1 MRRMRRRGD
10 DSRYRRF
17 ARAKNVAT
25 KSPVGVCAIIIR
37 GNVLPSRYARMQMLK
52 KLDVNKATLANIFL
66 ETKALREFLADPV
79 FTDER
84 GFSDLASDVIDEVY
98 GKPVKSDFANI
109 SAMCWFYTPKQNV
122 LLKLLQDRGII
133 SKKQGYREP
142 VRTSS
147 FKEWSKQHP

>member
-1 MRRMRRRGD
+1 
-10 DSRYRRF
+10 
-17 ARAKNVAT
+17 
-25 KSPVGVCAIIIR
+25 
-37 GNVLPSRYARMQMLK
+37 MLK

-66 ETKALREFLADPV
+66 ETKVLKEFLANPV
-79 FTDER
+79 FTDDR
-84 GFSDLASDVIDEVY
+84 GFDALAHDVIREVY
-98 GKPVKSDFANI
+98 GNPEKSDFGNI

>member
-1 MRRMRRRGD
+1 
-10 DSRYRRF
+10 
-17 ARAKNVAT
+17 
-25 KSPVGVCAIIIR
+25 
-37 GNVLPSRYARMQMLK
+37 MLK

-109 SAMCWFYTPKQNV
+109 SAMCWFYV
-122 LLKLLQDRGII
+122 LHTEAECVAETASGQGHYFQETGIPRTCPDQQLQGMVKATSLITCPDR
-133 SKKQGYREP
+133 QA
-142 VRTSS
+142 
-147 FKEWSKQHP
+147 

>member
-1 MRRMRRRGD
+1 
-10 DSRYRRF
+10 
-17 ARAKNVAT
+17 
-25 KSPVGVCAIIIR
+25 
-37 GNVLPSRYARMQMLK
+37 MQMLK
-52 KLDVNKATLANIFL
+52 KLDVNDATLANIFL
-66 ETKALREFLADPV
+66 ETTTLRGFLADPV
-79 FTDER
+79 FNDER

-109 SAMCWFYTPKQNV
+109 SAMCWFYTQKQNV
-122 LLKLLQDRGII
+122 LLKLLRDRGII